1 MAETVQ
7 GIKARAEGMPGATW
21 AKRLVRKAQQDD
33 VPGMSAEIAYHWIFA
48 IPPLLILV
56 TVLAALVD
64 SVTNVDVV
72 GRLQT
77 EINERAPA
85 DTASVLNRLVDHA
98 VAEVSGGVAS
108 LGVIVAAVI
117 AIWSGSNGVGAL
129 IKAFNRVFAV
139 EEERPGLQKRLVS
152 IGLTLLLIAI
162 LNGAFVAMVYGR
174 RIGGWLA
181 DEIGAGN
188 AFELGWT
195 IALWPLALVGIVV
208 VLGILYWLGPD
219 IELPFKWVSPGSA
232 AATVLWLLLVAGF
245 GIYLKFADPGSAYGV
260 LGGVVVLMFF
270 LYLTA
275 MVILI
280 GAEVN
285 AIVRDEQRGTL
296 REDLAEPR
304 PGP

>member
-1 MAETVQ
+1 
-7 GIKARAEGMPGATW
+7 
-21 AKRLVRKAQQDD
+21 
-33 VPGMSAEIAYHWIFA
+33 
-48 IPPLLILV
+48 
-56 TVLAALVD
+56 
-64 SVTNVDVV
+64 
-72 GRLQT
+72 
-77 EINERAPA
+77 
-85 DTASVLNRLVDHA
+85 
-98 VAEVSGGVAS
+98 
-108 LGVIVAAVI
+108 
-117 AIWSGSNGVGAL
+117 
-129 IKAFNRVFAV
+129 
-139 EEERPGLQKRLVS
+139 
-152 IGLTLLLIAI
+152 
-162 LNGAFVAMVYGR
+162 
-174 RIGGWLA
+174 
-181 DEIGAGN
+181 
-188 AFELGWT
+188 
-195 IALWPLALVGIVV
+195 V

-219 IELPFKWVSPGSA
+219 MELPFKWVSPGSA